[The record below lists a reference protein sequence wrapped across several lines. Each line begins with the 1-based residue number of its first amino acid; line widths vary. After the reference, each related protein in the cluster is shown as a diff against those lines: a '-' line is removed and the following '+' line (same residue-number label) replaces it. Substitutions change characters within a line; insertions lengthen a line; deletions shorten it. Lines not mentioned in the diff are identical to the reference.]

1 MPAIRPAALFAVS
14 AVLVVLGG
22 CGTWTHPTKPAT
34 ALESDRL
41 QCAVQ
46 AMQAFPVQM
55 ATRID
60 QPARTEPGRSSCTT
74 TGNRTDCVNWPAQVI
89 PATYASYDANKD
101 RRDRAQSQCLSDA
114 GWVYKLD

>member
-1 MPAIRPAALFAVS
+1 MPAIRPAPSLALLALL
-14 AVLVVLGG
+14 ALLGG
-22 CGTWTHPTKPAT
+22 CGTWTHPSKPAT

-46 AMQAFPVQM
+46 AMEAFPVQM

-60 QPARTEPGRSSCTT
+60 QPARQEPTKSSCTT
-74 TGNRTDCVNWPAQVI
+74 TGNRTDCTTWPGQLI
-89 PATYASYDANKD
+89 PATYVLYDANTD
-101 RRDRAQSQCLSDA
+101 RRTQAQSQCLRDA